1 MTVRS
6 NQTAKNDKNPT
17 YGYILVLVVYVV
29 CLSHGV
35 VYLSHGVVCL
45 SHGVVYLSHGVVYLS
60 HGVVYLSHGSA
71 VRQVAFVAP
80 PPGANAAHA

>member
-17 YGYILVLVVYVV
+17 YGYILVLVVY
-29 CLSHGV
+29 
-35 VYLSHGVVCL
+35 
-45 SHGVVYLSHGVVYLS
+45 VVYLSHGVVYLS

-80 PPGANAAHA
+80 PPGGQCRPRLSSGA